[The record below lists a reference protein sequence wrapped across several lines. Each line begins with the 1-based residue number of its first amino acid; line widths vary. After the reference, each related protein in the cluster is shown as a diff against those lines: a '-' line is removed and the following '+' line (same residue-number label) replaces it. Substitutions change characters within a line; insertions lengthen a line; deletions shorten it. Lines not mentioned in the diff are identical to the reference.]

1 MKTCSV
7 QTCRTSFGSASAG
20 SRGVP
25 HRRFSLHEGPASCI
39 PASGWGIFSSP
50 IHHCLPQSYVPK
62 DLRSAGYVFVRHD
75 AHRSPLQLPCVG
87 PFQVFKVGPKTFRVD
102 MRGCCEEVSMDCLK
116 PAHVFPDEPG
126 PTPPKLSSP
135 GTQVLTTAS
144 GANCGLS
151 FLAGPIKETFRGR
164 CPGSRYTQW
173 VCLGH

>member
-75 AHRSPLQLPCVG
+75 AHRSPLQPPCVG
-87 PFQVFKVGPKTFRVD
+87 TFRVFKVGPKTFRVD
-102 MRGCCEEVSMDCLK
+102 MRGCCKEVSMDCLK

-126 PTPPKLSSP
+126 PNPPQIKLSWHP
-135 GTQVLTTAS
+135 GPDYCFGGRLWTQ
-144 GANCGLS
+144 
-151 FLAGPIKETFRGR
+151 F
-164 CPGSRYTQW
+164 PGWADQRNVQRA
-173 VCLGH
+173 LPR